1 MSLYFDILKWWKVC
15 TDITQP
21 YYSECI
27 KEFNLVLWISR
38 FECTWILCFLKAE
51 ITVIFHH
58 NIVTWRCGISLY
70 LHGSIL
76 MRFVCNVILIL
87 VSSLNYCY
95 FLHFP
100 HINIF
105 PHVDGYN
112 LSIEIGLYFDIILHY
127 IHNRYNLKCFIFHCQ
142 IIE

>member
-1 MSLYFDILKWWKVC
+1 MFFCFHKNTLVRNEKSSQSVFWYPQVMESLHW
-15 TDITQP
+15 QP

-100 HINIF
+100 RINIF
-105 PHVDGYN
+105 PHATCWWVFK
-112 LSIEIGLYFDIILHY
+112 LKSIIWA
-127 IHNRYNLKCFIFHCQ
+127 
-142 IIE
+142 